1 MMRLVPFFTAYDGTK
16 LAYHVLGEGT
26 PLICLPGG
34 PMQASA
40 YLGDLGGPSVKLIML
55 DLRGTGDSETPA
67 DSASYRCDRLVAD
80 VEALREHLGLDTMNL
95 LGHSAGTNLA
105 VSYAARYPER
115 VNRLLLLNPSTFA
128 VGINA
133 TAELRREVVQLRE
146 GEPWFEAAS
155 AAFER
160 IAAGQGSNDDWAAI
174 APCRYARWDA
184 AAQAHHAGEHAQRNN
199 EAAAIFAT
207 EGAFDPPA
215 IRAALANLDAP
226 VMLIAGEFD
235 IAAPPRIVAE
245 YVRLFGNVLLSF
257 VVLPG
262 GGHFPWLDD
271 PAWLAR
277 NISEFVDPPGSR

>member
-1 MMRLVPFFTAYDGTK
+1 MPAFTSYDGTK
-16 LAYHVLGEGT
+16 LAYHVHGAGA
-26 PLICLPGG
+26 PIVCLPGG

-40 YLGDLGGPSVKLIML
+40 YLGDLGDPAAKLIML

-67 DSASYRCDRLVAD
+67 DPATYRCDRLVDD
-80 VEALREHLGLDTMNL
+80 VEALREHLRVDTMNL

-115 VNRLLLLNPSTFA
+115 VSRLLLLNPSTFA
-128 VGINA
+128 VGINT
-133 TAELRREVVQLRE
+133 TAEIRREVVQLRKR
-146 GEPWFEAAS
+146 EPWFEAAS

-160 IAAGQGSNDDWAAI
+160 IAAGEGSDDDWAAI
-174 APCRYARWDA
+174 APFRYARWDA

-215 IRAALANLDAP
+215 IRAALANLEAS

-235 IAAPPRIVAE
+235 IAAAPRVVAE
-245 YVRLFGNVLLSF
+245 YVRLFGNVSVSF

-271 PAWLAR
+271 PAWLAYY
-277 NISEFVDPPGSR
+277 ITELVVPPGSR